1 MPLRFTG
8 RSIVTTSSSLSSQDY
23 LKAWMALRQKEDAE
37 RLIPKYVHANFEA
50 GSDGIYFLSG
60 NGGVMWVYIRQ

>member
-1 MPLRFTG
+1 
-8 RSIVTTSSSLSSQDY
+8 
-23 LKAWMALRQKEDAE
+23 MALRQKEDAE

-60 NGGVMWVYIRQ
+60 NGKIASWGAVVGFVVMMSLDVGLG

>member
-1 MPLRFTG
+1 
-8 RSIVTTSSSLSSQDY
+8 
-23 LKAWMALRQKEDAE
+23 MALRQKEDAE

-60 NGGVMWVYIRQ
+60 NGGVIWVYIRR